1 MRQFMNEEDYYI
13 LEDEEY
19 VSDYEPKDLSWIED

>member
-1 MRQFMNEEDYYI
+1 LFMDEEDYYV

-19 VSDYEPKDLSWIED
+19 VSDYEPEDLSWIED